1 MSAGAIVRADWS
13 GVTLGEYSA
22 HAILASA
29 DALTHMNAYWDD
41 IAVHDLCGDG
51 TPNRLTDDGAA
62 WLCELQA
69 AYESANDER
78 DVIRMGREFVREF
91 GTMLVSNVARSI
103 RGAR

>member
-41 IAVHDLCGDG
+41 IAAHDG
-51 TPNRLTDDGAA
+51 TPHRLTDGGVA

-69 AYESANDER
+69 AYESAADER
-78 DVIRMGREFVREF
+78 DVILMGREFVREF